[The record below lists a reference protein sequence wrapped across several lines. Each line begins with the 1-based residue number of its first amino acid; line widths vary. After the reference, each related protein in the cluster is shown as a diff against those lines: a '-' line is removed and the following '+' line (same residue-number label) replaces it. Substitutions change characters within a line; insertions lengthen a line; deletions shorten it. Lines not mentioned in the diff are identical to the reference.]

1 MSFTTTING
10 IKLEIPSALVK
21 KYNTAVPRYTSYPT
35 APVWTDKFGPKDYIK
50 ALSKTP
56 PSPPLKKGGNLSLYF
71 HIPFCESRCLFCGCS
86 TIATPHHEVA
96 DRYIEALGK
105 EIALVAKIIGKK
117 NNVVQLHFGGGSPTY
132 LSPSQLE
139 RLWQKISGHFAFD
152 SKPEIGI
159 EADPRVTTTEH
170 LKTLRSLG
178 FNRLSLGVQDFSEA
192 VMNAIG
198 RTASFEEIRQ
208 LIETSRDLEYESVN
222 LDLIYGLPHQTATSF
237 KGTIE
242 KIISL
247 SPDRIAC
254 FNFAYLPKMLP
265 HQRRLPADKLPS
277 PDEKFAIFCMA
288 IAMLGAAGYDLV
300 GMDHFAKK
308 GDELSVAASS
318 GTLWRNFQGYGVN
331 RGQTPSK
338 LTALQNVFSQPV
350 VSAGS
355 DPADPELIGFGL
367 TSISDLCG
375 CYAQNSKKLIDY
387 YRRIESEELATV
399 KGWRL
404 SGDDLIRRKL
414 IRELFCKG
422 VSSLSPLGR
431 GLGEGGGSLVEDGL
445 IKLSNDNIQVT
456 PLGRLFVRNIAT
468 VFDEYLQ
475 KTSASFSKAV

>member
-1 MSFTTTING
+1 MFHTTINS
-10 IKLEIPSALVK
+10 IKLEIPPALVK

-35 APVWTDKFGPKDYIK
+35 APVWTEKFTSNDYSSQLTHLRTH
-50 ALSKTP
+50 ALTH
-56 PSPPLKKGGNLSLYF
+56 LSLYF

-96 DRYIEALGK
+96 DRYIAALGK
-105 EIALVAKIIGKK
+105 EIELVTNIIGKK
-117 NNVVQLHFGGGSPTY
+117 NKVVQLHFGGGSPTY
-132 LSPSQLE
+132 LSPLQLE
-139 RLWQKISGHFAFD
+139 KLWQKISGPFAFD
-152 SKPEIGI
+152 SKPELGI
-159 EADPRVTTTEH
+159 EADPRVTTIEH

-178 FNRLSLGVQDFSEA
+178 FNRISLGVQDFSEA

-198 RTASFEEIRQ
+198 RIASFEEIRQ
-208 LIETSRDLEYESVN
+208 LIEISRNLGYESVN
-222 LDLIYGLPHQTATSF
+222 LDLVYGLPYQTAASF
-237 KGTIE
+237 KDTVE

-265 HQRRLPADKLPS
+265 HQRKLPADKLPS

-288 IAMLGAAGYDLV
+288 IETLGAAGYDLV

-308 GDELSVAASS
+308 SDELSVAALS
-318 GTLWRNFQGYGVN
+318 GTLWRNFQGY
-331 RGQTPSK
+331 TTK
-338 LTALQNVFSQPV
+338 
-350 VSAGS
+350 AGT
-355 DPADPELIGFGL
+355 ELIGFGL
-367 TSISDLCG
+367 TSISDVSG

-387 YRRIESEELATV
+387 YQRIESGQLATI
-399 KGWRL
+399 KGWKL
-404 SGDDLIRRKL
+404 SEDDLVRRRM

-422 VSSLSPLGR
+422 SSETQDLKLETWNLEP
-431 GLGEGGGSLVEDGL
+431 DGL
-445 IKLSNDNIQVT
+445 IQLRENKIQVT